1 MKKLLMSVITLS
13 VAASA
18 WGQTFESKEMP
29 TYHDIIPKSL
39 AYEGKSSIVIPSE
52 DDENTVDIYDS
63 NLEKVRSITITPSV
77 FQSKTITQKR
87 KVEVI
92 VNERSYLRTNDN
104 GDTLIVT
111 KDNLLGRDYIIQL
124 ENGNFKYTPDNYWE
138 YDRFGETYPLYY
150 ILYVPHEWD
159 GIEYYMMYDVYFDYK
174 ENKTDEW
181 ETIDE
186 WESSYTVNLNYLPTI
201 DTYEDYDNNIFLEE
215 GFKFTQTLFN
225 TDEKYEYII
234 PLYEEGESI
243 EEYQD
248 KVGNDMRRVTSG
260 AINKGL
266 KVVNEDG
273 TTVCTLN
280 GSFNVSNYED
290 FDLIKIVDKTY
301 LVFKDYSYNT
311 WYLID
316 QQSSSIESVKRIP
329 TGKSQIYSVDGRK
342 LNNTQRGINIIRKDD
357 GSSTKQLIR

>member
-1 MKKLLMSVITLS
+1 MSVITLS
-13 VAASA
+13 VAAAA

-39 AYEGKSSIVIPSE
+39 SYEGKSSIVIPSE

-92 VNERSYLRTNDN
+92 ANERSYLRTDDN
-104 GDTLIVT
+104 GDTIT
-111 KDNLLGRDYIIQL
+111 YKKSYYTNDYLLDRGYIQL
-124 ENGNFKYTPDNYWE
+124 ENGNFKSTPNDYWE
-138 YDRFGETYPLYY
+138 YDRFGETYPLNY
-150 ILYVPHEWD
+150 ILLVPHEWD
-159 GIEYYMMYDVYFDYK
+159 GIEYYMVYDVYFYYR
-174 ENKTDEW
+174 EQKTDEW

-186 WESSYTVNLNYLPTI
+186 RESSNTVNLNDLPTI
-201 DTYEDYDNNIFLEE
+201 DNYEDYDNNIFLECN
-215 GFKFTQTLFN
+215 FKFTQTLFN

-243 EEYQD
+243 EEFQD
-248 KVGNDMRRVTSG
+248 EVGNDIRIVSSG
-260 AINKGL
+260 AIKKGL

-273 TTVCTLN
+273 TTICTLN
-280 GSFNVSNYED
+280 GSFNGSFIE
-290 FDLIKIVDKTY
+290 FDLIKIADKTY
-301 LVFKDYSYNT
+301 LVFNDYSYNT

-357 GSSTKQLIR
+357 GSSTKRLIR

>member
-1 MKKLLMSVITLS
+1 MSVITLS
-13 VAASA
+13 VAAAA
-18 WGQTFESKEMP
+18 WGQELESKEMP

-39 AYEGKSSIVIPSE
+39 SYEGKSSIVIPSE

-92 VNERSYLRTNDN
+92 ANERSYLRTNDN
-104 GDTLIVT
+104 GDTLTVT
-111 KDNLLGRDYIIQL
+111 KDYLSGPDYIQL
-124 ENGNFKYTPDNYWE
+124 ENGNFKRIFSDPSDYWE

-150 ILYVPHEWD
+150 ILFVPHVWD
-159 GIEYYMMYDVYFDYK
+159 GIEYYMMYYVYFDY
-174 ENKTDEW
+174 EEQKTDEW

-186 WESSYTVNLNYLPTI
+186 WENSGTVNLKYLPVI
-201 DTYEDYDNNIFLEE
+201 NNYEDYDNNIFLEE
-215 GFKFTQTLFN
+215 EFKFTQTLFN
-225 TDEKYEYII
+225 TDEKYEYMI
-234 PLYEEGESI
+234 PLFEEGESI

-280 GSFNVSNYED
+280 GSYNVSNFED
-290 FDLIKIVDKTY
+290 FELIKIADKTY
-301 LVFKDYSYNT
+301 LVFKDYFYNT